1 VPSLVVAADSHAGD
15 LTAPINPIADGATAA
30 HPALGAAMDPMT
42 PHRLDVQR
50 REHVAVALSSTRC
63 QAPAMTSVE
72 ITSSWSQFGFVLL
85 SAGAMLT
92 GIIFYVRVIG
102 LRSFSKM
109 SSFDFA
115 VTVAMGSLLAAVT
128 LSGSSLADGL
138 VAAGALLL
146 VQAAVAYGRI
156 RFGASAVVDND
167 ALLLMAGSTM
177 LEGNLRRARV
187 TADDVRAKLRQANIQ
202 RYDQVRYV
210 VLETTGDV
218 TVVQGEGELER
229 DILADVV
236 DAELLFDS

>member
-1 VPSLVVAADSHAGD
+1 
-15 LTAPINPIADGATAA
+15 
-30 HPALGAAMDPMT
+30 
-42 PHRLDVQR
+42 
-50 REHVAVALSSTRC
+50 
-63 QAPAMTSVE
+63 
-72 ITSSWSQFGFVLL
+72 
-85 SAGAMLT
+85 MLT

-115 VTVAMGSLLAAVT
+115 VTVAMGSVLAAVT